1 MAVIRQEVQEKE
13 LEQLVSLA
21 EDVANKIESLRDE
34 YKASRPSSIIDF
46 FITKVRGDAD
56 TINTKITQ
64 EKSILLNLLDMIHSY
79 KEHAYHDMSVVSRA
93 VFEMRLNR
101 IHFSVGDGLEMPRE

>member
-21 EDVANKIESLRDE
+21 ED
-34 YKASRPSSIIDF
+34 
-46 FITKVRGDAD
+46 
-56 TINTKITQ
+56 
-64 EKSILLNLLDMIHSY
+64 LDMIHSC
-79 KEHAYHDMSVVSRA
+79 KEYAYHDMSVVSRA

-101 IHFSVGDGLEMPRE
+101 IHFSVDDGLDMPRE